1 MRYFTV
7 FVRQRKYDGGDIK
20 VSEAKSYDGS
30 VQTPNNYRDI
40 KAYGERINDKKK
52 IILKNR
58 LVLKRDCKGNV
69 YSTIN
74 DGDLAYIDTKPFAE
88 KNIGENADYVV
99 ESVTIGNIYCE
110 IICDKII
117 K

>member
-1 MRYFTV
+1 MFS
-7 FVRQRKYDGGDIK
+7 K
-20 VSEAKSYDGS
+20 
-30 VQTPNNYRDI
+30 
-40 KAYGERINDKKK
+40 
-52 IILKNR
+52 
-58 LVLKRDCKGNV
+58 
-69 YSTIN
+69 IN
-74 DGDLAYIDTKPFAE
+74 DGDLAYIDTNPFAE